1 MTDEE
6 PDDAALVER
15 IAAGDEEAFVQVY
28 RRRSR
33 GVYRFALQMS
43 GSATIADEVTQEV
56 FLAVMRE
63 AARFDPARGSF
74 LSYLYGVAR
83 NHVLRQQRQR
93 PVVALDARP
102 DIADGLSAPDDPLAD
117 AVRQQTV
124 ATVRRA
130 VQSLPAHYREA
141 VLLCDIE
148 GLDYRDAARV
158 IDCPVGTV
166 RSRLARGRALLADKL
181 RQRLAPAEPKL
192 GVRCAT

>member
-192 GVRCAT
+192 GVRCAI

>member
-102 DIADGLSAPDDPLAD
+102 DIVDGLSAPDDPLAD

-148 GLDYRDAARV
+148 GLDYRDAARA

>member
-181 RQRLAPAEPKL
+181 RERLAPAEPKL

>member
-56 FLAVMRE
+56 FLALMRE

>member
-56 FLAVMRE
+56 FLALMRE

-124 ATVRRA
+124 ATVRGA
-130 VQSLPAHYREA
+130 VQSLPSHYREA

>member
-56 FLAVMRE
+56 FLALMRE

-130 VQSLPAHYREA
+130 VQSLPSHYREA

>member
-6 PDDAALVER
+6 PDDAALVRR
-15 IAAGDEEAFVQVY
+15 IVDGDEPAFVQLY

-43 GSATIADEVTQEV
+43 GSATTAEEVTQEV
-56 FLAVMRE
+56 FLVLMRD

-74 LSYLYGVAR
+74 LSYLYGVTR

-93 PVVALDARP
+93 PVIALDARP
-102 DIADGLSAPDDPLAD
+102 DIVETLSGSDDPLAD
-117 AVRQQTV
+117 AMRHQTV

-130 VQSLPAHYREA
+130 VLSLPAHYREA

-148 GLDYRDAARV
+148 GLDYKDAARV
-158 IDCPVGTV
+158 IDCPIGTV
-166 RSRLARGRALLADKL
+166 RSRLSRARALLADKL
-181 RQRLAPAEPKL
+181 RERLAPVDSRL